1 VEVERK
7 ACKISEQGGGFMKDG
22 WGLPK
27 YLVFAVLVSSLIFL
41 GFQGVVDA
49 IGDTNAQGSSAD
61 ITNTLNISSTAPA
74 TDEAVTNA
82 SAVPAN
88 TTTSMP
94 TNTSIDVTA
103 TDTSTEATAAIGVEN
118 VTANITTV
126 TVVSYITLP
135 PVTRP
140 PSNVEIARWL
150 SGGVIV
156 GILVGLSI
164 GYAFFAKG
172 VSIKRQQVGGK
183 GVKAS
188 ERMEKR
194 RK

>member
-1 VEVERK
+1 M
-7 ACKISEQGGGFMKDG
+7 KIG

-27 YLVFAVLVSSLIFL
+27 YLVFAVLISALVFPW
-41 GFQGVVDA
+41 FQGVNA
-49 IGDTNAQGSSAD
+49 IGDINAQENSTD
-61 ITNTLNISSTAPA
+61 ITNTLNISTTTSA
-74 TDEAVTNA
+74 TNEAVTNV

-88 TTTSMP
+88 TTTSIL
-94 TNTSIDVTA
+94 TNTSINVT
-103 TDTSTEATAAIGVEN
+103 TTNTSTMTTAATGVEN
-118 VTANITTV
+118 VTTIITTI

-150 SGGVIV
+150 SGGVIA

-183 GVKAS
+183 GVKAG

>member
-1 VEVERK
+1 M
-7 ACKISEQGGGFMKDG
+7 KIG

-27 YLVFAVLVSSLIFL
+27 YLVFAVLISALVFPW
-41 GFQGVVDA
+41 FQGVNA
-49 IGDTNAQGSSAD
+49 IGDINAQENSTD
-61 ITNTLNISSTAPA
+61 ITNTLNISTTTSA
-74 TDEAVTNA
+74 TNEAVTNV

-88 TTTSMP
+88 TATSIL
-94 TNTSIDVTA
+94 TNTSINVT
-103 TDTSTEATAAIGVEN
+103 TTNTSTMTTAATGVEN
-118 VTANITTV
+118 VITNITTI

-150 SGGVIV
+150 SGGVIA

-183 GVKAS
+183 GVKAG

>member
-1 VEVERK
+1 M
-7 ACKISEQGGGFMKDG
+7 KIG
-22 WGLPK
+22 WGLLK
-27 YLVFAVLVSSLIFL
+27 YLVFAVLISALVFPWL
-41 GFQGVVDA
+41 QGVNA
-49 IGDTNAQGSSAD
+49 IGDINAQENSTD
-61 ITNTLNISSTAPA
+61 ITNTLNTSTTTSA
-74 TDEAVTNA
+74 TNEAVTNV

-88 TTTSMP
+88 TITSIL
-94 TNTSIDVTA
+94 TNTSINVT
-103 TDTSTEATAAIGVEN
+103 TTNTSTMTTAATGVEN
-118 VTANITTV
+118 VTTNITTI

-150 SGGVIV
+150 SGGVIA

-183 GVKAS
+183 GVKAG

>member
-1 VEVERK
+1 M
-7 ACKISEQGGGFMKDG
+7 KIG

-27 YLVFAVLVSSLIFL
+27 YLVFAVLISALVFPW
-41 GFQGVVDA
+41 FQGVNA
-49 IGDTNAQGSSAD
+49 IGDINAQENSTD
-61 ITNTLNISSTAPA
+61 ITNTLNISTTTSA
-74 TDEAVTNA
+74 TNEAVTNV

-88 TTTSMP
+88 TTTSIL
-94 TNTSIDVTA
+94 TNTSINVT
-103 TDTSTEATAAIGVEN
+103 TTNTSTMTTAATGVEN
-118 VTANITTV
+118 VATNITTI

-150 SGGVIV
+150 SGGVIA

-183 GVKAS
+183 GVKAG

>member
-1 VEVERK
+1 M
-7 ACKISEQGGGFMKDG
+7 KIG

-27 YLVFAVLVSSLIFL
+27 YLVFAVLISALVFPW
-41 GFQGVVDA
+41 FQGVNA
-49 IGDTNAQGSSAD
+49 IGDINAQENSTD
-61 ITNTLNISSTAPA
+61 ITNTLNISTTTSA
-74 TDEAVTNA
+74 TNEAVTNV

-88 TTTSMP
+88 TTTSIL
-94 TNTSIDVTA
+94 TNTSINVT
-103 TDTSTEATAAIGVEN
+103 TTNTSTMTTAATGVEN
-118 VTANITTV
+118 VITNITTI

-150 SGGVIV
+150 SGGVIA

-164 GYAFFAKG
+164 GYAFFARG

-183 GVKAS
+183 GVKAG

>member
-1 VEVERK
+1 M
-7 ACKISEQGGGFMKDG
+7 KIG

-27 YLVFAVLVSSLIFL
+27 YLVFAVLISALVFPW
-41 GFQGVVDA
+41 FQGVNA
-49 IGDTNAQGSSAD
+49 IGDINAQENSTD
-61 ITNTLNISSTAPA
+61 ITNTLNIFTTTSA
-74 TDEAVTNA
+74 TNEAVTNV

-88 TTTSMP
+88 TTTSIL
-94 TNTSIDVTA
+94 TNTSINVT
-103 TDTSTEATAAIGVEN
+103 TTNTSTMTTAATGVEN
-118 VTANITTV
+118 VTTNITTI

-150 SGGVIV
+150 SGGVIA

-183 GVKAS
+183 GVKAG

>member
-1 VEVERK
+1 M
-7 ACKISEQGGGFMKDG
+7 KIG

-27 YLVFAVLVSSLIFL
+27 YLVFAVLISALVFPW
-41 GFQGVVDA
+41 FQGVNA
-49 IGDTNAQGSSAD
+49 IGDINAQENSTD
-61 ITNTLNISSTAPA
+61 ITNTLNIFTTTSA
-74 TDEAVTNA
+74 TNEAVTNV

-88 TTTSMP
+88 TTTSIL
-94 TNTSIDVTA
+94 TNTSINVT
-103 TDTSTEATAAIGVEN
+103 TTNTSTMTTAATGVEN
-118 VTANITTV
+118 VTTIITTI
-126 TVVSYITLP
+126 TVVSYMTLVSYITLP

-150 SGGVIV
+150 SGGVIA

-183 GVKAS
+183 GVKAG

>member
-1 VEVERK
+1 M
-7 ACKISEQGGGFMKDG
+7 KIG

-27 YLVFAVLVSSLIFL
+27 YLVFAVLISALVFPW
-41 GFQGVVDA
+41 FQGVNA
-49 IGDTNAQGSSAD
+49 IGDINAQENSTD
-61 ITNTLNISSTAPA
+61 ITNTLNISTTTSA
-74 TDEAVTNA
+74 TNEAVTNV

-88 TTTSMP
+88 TTTSIL
-94 TNTSIDVTA
+94 TNTSINVTTTNTSTMTTAA
-103 TDTSTEATAAIGVEN
+103 TDVEN
-118 VTANITTV
+118 VTTNITTI

-150 SGGVIV
+150 SGGVIA

-183 GVKAS
+183 GVKAG

-194 RK
+194 KK

>member
-1 VEVERK
+1 M
-7 ACKISEQGGGFMKDG
+7 KIG

-27 YLVFAVLVSSLIFL
+27 YLVFAVLISALVFPW
-41 GFQGVVDA
+41 FQGVNA
-49 IGDTNAQGSSAD
+49 IGDINAQENSTD
-61 ITNTLNISSTAPA
+61 IINTLNISTTTSA
-74 TDEAVTNA
+74 TNEAVANV

-88 TTTSMP
+88 TTTSIL
-94 TNTSIDVTA
+94 TNTSINVT
-103 TDTSTEATAAIGVEN
+103 TTNTSTMTTAATGVEN
-118 VTANITTV
+118 VATNITTI
-126 TVVSYITLP
+126 TVVTYITLP

-150 SGGVIV
+150 SGGVIA

>member
-1 VEVERK
+1 M
-7 ACKISEQGGGFMKDG
+7 KIG

-27 YLVFAVLVSSLIFL
+27 YLVFAVLISALVFPWFL
-41 GFQGVVDA
+41 GVNA
-49 IGDTNAQGSSAD
+49 IGDINAQENSTD
-61 ITNTLNISSTAPA
+61 ITNTLNISTTTSA
-74 TDEAVTNA
+74 TNEAVTNV

-88 TTTSMP
+88 TITSIL
-94 TNTSIDVTA
+94 TNTSINVTTTNTSTMTTAA
-103 TDTSTEATAAIGVEN
+103 TDVEN
-118 VTANITTV
+118 VTTNITTI

-150 SGGVIV
+150 SGGVIA

-183 GVKAS
+183 GVKAG

-194 RK
+194 KK

>member
-1 VEVERK
+1 M
-7 ACKISEQGGGFMKDG
+7 KIG

-27 YLVFAVLVSSLIFL
+27 YLVFAVLISALVFPW
-41 GFQGVVDA
+41 FQGVNA
-49 IGDTNAQGSSAD
+49 IGDINAQENSTD
-61 ITNTLNISSTAPA
+61 ITNTLNISTTTSA
-74 TDEAVTNA
+74 TNEAVTNV

-88 TTTSMP
+88 TTTSIL
-94 TNTSIDVTA
+94 TNTSINVT
-103 TDTSTEATAAIGVEN
+103 TTNTSTMTTAATGVEN
-118 VTANITTV
+118 VATNITTI

-150 SGGVIV
+150 SGGVIA

-164 GYAFFAKG
+164 GYAFFARG

-183 GVKAS
+183 GVKAG

>member
-1 VEVERK
+1 M
-7 ACKISEQGGGFMKDG
+7 KIG

-27 YLVFAVLVSSLIFL
+27 YLVFAVLISALVFPW
-41 GFQGVVDA
+41 FQGVNA
-49 IGDTNAQGSSAD
+49 IGDINAQENSTD
-61 ITNTLNISSTAPA
+61 ITNTTNTLNISTTTSA
-74 TDEAVTNA
+74 TNEAVTNV

-88 TTTSMP
+88 TTTSIL
-94 TNTSIDVTA
+94 TNTSINVT
-103 TDTSTEATAAIGVEN
+103 TTNTSTMTTAATGVEN
-118 VTANITTV
+118 VTTDITTI

-150 SGGVIV
+150 SGGVIA

-183 GVKAS
+183 GVKAG

>member
-1 VEVERK
+1 M
-7 ACKISEQGGGFMKDG
+7 KIG

-27 YLVFAVLVSSLIFL
+27 YLVFAVLISALVFPW
-41 GFQGVVDA
+41 FQGVNA
-49 IGDTNAQGSSAD
+49 IGDINAQENSTD
-61 ITNTLNISSTAPA
+61 ITNTLNISTTTSA
-74 TDEAVTNA
+74 TNEAVTNV

-88 TTTSMP
+88 TTTSIP
-94 TNTSIDVTA
+94 TNTSINVT
-103 TDTSTEATAAIGVEN
+103 TTNTSTMTTAATGVEN
-118 VTANITTV
+118 VTTNITTI

-150 SGGVIV
+150 SGGVIA

-183 GVKAS
+183 GVKAG

>member
-1 VEVERK
+1 M
-7 ACKISEQGGGFMKDG
+7 KIG

-27 YLVFAVLVSSLIFL
+27 YLVFAVLISALVFPW
-41 GFQGVVDA
+41 FQGVNA
-49 IGDTNAQGSSAD
+49 IGDTNAQENSTD
-61 ITNTLNISSTAPA
+61 ITNTLNISTTTSA
-74 TDEAVTNA
+74 TNEAVTNV

-88 TTTSMP
+88 TTTSIL
-94 TNTSIDVTA
+94 TNTSINVT
-103 TDTSTEATAAIGVEN
+103 TTNTSTMTTAATGVEN
-118 VTANITTV
+118 VITNITTI

-150 SGGVIV
+150 SGGVIA

-183 GVKAS
+183 GVKAG

>member
-1 VEVERK
+1 M
-7 ACKISEQGGGFMKDG
+7 KIG

-27 YLVFAVLVSSLIFL
+27 YLVFAVLISALVFPW
-41 GFQGVVDA
+41 FQGVNA
-49 IGDTNAQGSSAD
+49 IGDINAQENSTD
-61 ITNTLNISSTAPA
+61 ITNTLNISTTTSA
-74 TDEAVTNA
+74 TNEAVTNV

-88 TTTSMP
+88 TTTSIL
-94 TNTSIDVTA
+94 TNTSINVTTTNTSTMTTAA
-103 TDTSTEATAAIGVEN
+103 TDVEN
-118 VTANITTV
+118 VTTNITTI

-150 SGGVIV
+150 SGGVIA

-183 GVKAS
+183 GVKAG

>member
-1 VEVERK
+1 M
-7 ACKISEQGGGFMKDG
+7 KIG

-27 YLVFAVLVSSLIFL
+27 YLVFAVLISALVFPW
-41 GFQGVVDA
+41 FQGVNA
-49 IGDTNAQGSSAD
+49 IGDINAQENSTD
-61 ITNTLNISSTAPA
+61 ITNTLNISTTASA
-74 TDEAVTNA
+74 TNEVVTNV

-88 TTTSMP
+88 TTTSIL
-94 TNTSIDVTA
+94 TNTSINVTTA
-103 TDTSTEATAAIGVEN
+103 NTSTMTTAATGVEN
-118 VTANITTV
+118 VTTNITTI

-150 SGGVIV
+150 SGGVIA

-183 GVKAS
+183 GVKAG

>member
-1 VEVERK
+1 M
-7 ACKISEQGGGFMKDG
+7 KIG

-27 YLVFAVLVSSLIFL
+27 YLVFAVLISALVFPW
-41 GFQGVVDA
+41 FQGVNA
-49 IGDTNAQGSSAD
+49 IGDINAQENSTD
-61 ITNTLNISSTAPA
+61 ITNTLSISTTTSA
-74 TDEAVTNA
+74 TNEAVTNV

-88 TTTSMP
+88 TSTSIL
-94 TNTSIDVTA
+94 TNTSINVT
-103 TDTSTEATAAIGVEN
+103 TTNTSTMTTAATGVEN
-118 VTANITTV
+118 VTTNITTI

-150 SGGVIV
+150 TGGVIA

-183 GVKAS
+183 GVKAG

>member
-1 VEVERK
+1 M
-7 ACKISEQGGGFMKDG
+7 KIG

-27 YLVFAVLVSSLIFL
+27 YLVFAVLISALVFPW
-41 GFQGVVDA
+41 FQGVNA
-49 IGDTNAQGSSAD
+49 IGDINAQENSTD
-61 ITNTLNISSTAPA
+61 ITNTLNTSTTTSA
-74 TDEAVTNA
+74 TNEAVTNV

-88 TTTSMP
+88 TSTSIL
-94 TNTSIDVTA
+94 TNTSINVTTTNTSTMTTAA
-103 TDTSTEATAAIGVEN
+103 TDVEN
-118 VTANITTV
+118 VTTNITTI

-150 SGGVIV
+150 SGGVIA

-183 GVKAS
+183 GVKAG

>member
-1 VEVERK
+1 M
-7 ACKISEQGGGFMKDG
+7 KIG

-27 YLVFAVLVSSLIFL
+27 YLVFAVLISALVFPW
-41 GFQGVVDA
+41 FQGVNA
-49 IGDTNAQGSSAD
+49 IGDINAQENSTD
-61 ITNTLNISSTAPA
+61 ITNTLNISTTTSA
-74 TDEAVTNA
+74 TNEAVTNV

-88 TTTSMP
+88 TTTSIL
-94 TNTSIDVTA
+94 TNTSINVT
-103 TDTSTEATAAIGVEN
+103 TTNTSTMTTAATGVEN
-118 VTANITTV
+118 VTTNITTI

-150 SGGVIV
+150 SGGVIA

-183 GVKAS
+183 GVKAG

>member
-1 VEVERK
+1 M
-7 ACKISEQGGGFMKDG
+7 KIG

-27 YLVFAVLVSSLIFL
+27 YLVFAVLISALVFPW
-41 GFQGVVDA
+41 FQGVNA
-49 IGDTNAQGSSAD
+49 IGDINAQENSTD
-61 ITNTLNISSTAPA
+61 ITNTLNISTTTSA
-74 TDEAVTNA
+74 TNEAVTNV

-88 TTTSMP
+88 TSTSIL
-94 TNTSIDVTA
+94 TNTSINVT
-103 TDTSTEATAAIGVEN
+103 TTNTSTMTTAATGVEN
-118 VTANITTV
+118 VTTNITTI

-150 SGGVIV
+150 SGGVIA

-183 GVKAS
+183 GVKAG

>member
-1 VEVERK
+1 M
-7 ACKISEQGGGFMKDG
+7 KIG

-27 YLVFAVLVSSLIFL
+27 YLVFAVLISAIVFPWL
-41 GFQGVVDA
+41 QGVNV
-49 IGDTNAQGSSAD
+49 IGDINAQENSTD
-61 ITNTLNISSTAPA
+61 ITNTLNISTTTSA
-74 TDEAVTNA
+74 TNEAVTNV

-88 TTTSMP
+88 TITSIL
-94 TNTSIDVTA
+94 TNTSINVTTTNTSTMTTAA
-103 TDTSTEATAAIGVEN
+103 TDVEN
-118 VTANITTV
+118 VTTNITTI

-150 SGGVIV
+150 SGGVIA

-183 GVKAS
+183 GVKAG